1 MKKTGMAM
9 LIIIGCVYFAW
20 TAIAQAAPQV
30 EFVGG
35 TTFEFGDVQANEKL
49 THTFGFKNTGDA
61 VLKIGKV
68 EGG

>member
-1 MKKTGMAM
+1 MKKIGIGL
-9 LIIIGCVYFAW
+9 LIIMGCGYFVW
-20 TAIAQAAPQV
+20 TAVVQAAPQV

-35 TTFEFGDVQANEKL
+35 TTFDFGDVQANEKL